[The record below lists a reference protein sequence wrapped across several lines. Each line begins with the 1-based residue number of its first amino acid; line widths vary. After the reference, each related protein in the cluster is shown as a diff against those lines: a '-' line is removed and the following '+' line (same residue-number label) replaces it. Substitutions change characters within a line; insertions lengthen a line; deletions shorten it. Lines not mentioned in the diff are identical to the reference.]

1 MTHPL
6 SNDAHQNMIN
16 ISDEGV
22 MSKRQNKKGSA
33 SSQGSG
39 RSNRDVHRLH
49 SSSSSGQS
57 DDERTSASTK
67 KRTQRKSRR
76 PAFSTEEDDDE
87 RTDSADEGIEEAP
100 SFKET
105 NRPFF
110 SLATSFSS
118 AGPST
123 FSPAILKPLSPTM
136 LPVGY
141 GSELLGTRVQ
151 SALPTVERDRT
162 PTLDSPHPSESGQ
175 VSSDALSPEIA
186 IAQVS

>member
-6 SNDAHQNMIN
+6 SNDTHQNMIS

-39 RSNRDVHRLH
+39 RSNRDIHRLH

-57 DDERTSASTK
+57 DDERASGNAK

-100 SFKET
+100 PS
-105 NRPFF
+105 RPFF
-110 SLATSFSS
+110 SLATSFPST
-118 AGPST
+118 APST

-151 SALPTVERDRT
+151 STLPSVERDRT